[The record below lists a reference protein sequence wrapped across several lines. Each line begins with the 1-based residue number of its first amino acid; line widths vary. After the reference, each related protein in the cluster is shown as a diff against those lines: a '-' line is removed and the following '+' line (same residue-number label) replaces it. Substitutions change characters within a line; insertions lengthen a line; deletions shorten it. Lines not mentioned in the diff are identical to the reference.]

1 MLWKIIKDILE
12 IAGSDITAIEQELI
26 SNLKNDGLHSL
37 NQIYEEIGHGLWSV
51 VELYRQVKAENM
63 NIQHVIRL
71 LKIANSDIPSI
82 EYKCRDVEREE
93 DTLRVR
99 NKDAS
104 RIYQQFIDQISR
116 LKKRKEECVAARV
129 EQQLEVA
136 RLQVRK

>member
-51 VELYRQVKAENM
+51 VELYRQVKAENT
-63 NIQHVIRL
+63 NIQLVIRL

-82 EYKCRDVEREE
+82 EYKCRELEREE
-93 DTLRVR
+93 D
-99 NKDAS
+99 D
-104 RIYQQFIDQISR
+104 
-116 LKKRKEECVAARV
+116 
-129 EQQLEVA
+129 
-136 RLQVRK
+136 